1 MIRDVSK
8 HTKHALC
15 LLLKSFAIQPYKR
28 HRMAHFFH
36 SRNFVYLTFVNAACY
51 KHCFYPFAETALVTS
66 TSARC
71 TTPALHA
78 YGIQYKRKFDSRQYR
93 PRAAGYRTLRT
104 NKSVRD
110 GIYNAR
116 GAPSS
121 PQGKRVFPPPLIRTK
136 STRPNA
142 RTLPVQV
149 LRISADTVCIFPC
162 GSDSGR
168 KNSSPAAVCR
178 EKARR
183 LSI

>member
-8 HTKHALC
+8 RMKHTLC

-28 HRMAHFFH
+28 HRLAHFFR

-66 TSARC
+66 ASARC

-78 YGIQYKRKFDSRQYR
+78 YGIQYKRKFDSQQYR

-110 GIYNAR
+110 GTCKAR
-116 GAPSS
+116 GATKLPA
-121 PQGKRVFPPPLIRTK
+121 GKAGIPFFLHSYKKHATECP
-136 STRPNA
+136 
-142 RTLPVQV
+142 
-149 LRISADTVCIFPC
+149 D
-162 GSDSGR
+162 
-168 KNSSPAAVCR
+168 AAC
-178 EKARR
+178 AGFTNFG
-183 LSI
+183 